1 MRFVFGALATALLS
15 GVGATPCGAKE
26 IPEADL
32 RFFENRI
39 RPILVEHCYECH
51 SEEAGKRKGG
61 LWLDRRAGWE
71 DGGDSGPS
79 AIVHDVEG
87 SLLIKT
93 VRYTDPDLE
102 MPPEG
107 KLSPQDISD
116 LETWV
121 AKGLPDPRDKMMDE
135 SGEGFDLEKR
145 KQYWSYQPRKKA
157 FGDRD
162 SIDDFI
168 NFRLAS
174 EGFEPLP
181 AASPEALLRRAK
193 IDLTGLIPKP
203 EEIES
208 YTANPDHE
216 SYEHF
221 VDAWL
226 GTHAFGERWGRH
238 WLDIVR
244 YADSSG
250 GGRALAFPNAWRLR
264 DYVIDSFAD
273 DRPLDELIRA
283 HVAGDLLPF
292 EDPSERV
299 ENLIAYEHFVDA
311 WLGTH
316 AFGERWGR
324 HWLDIVR
331 YADSSGGGRA
341 LAFPNAWR
349 LRDYVIDS
357 FADDRPL
364 DELIRAHVA
373 GDLLPFEDP
382 SERVENL
389 IATGFLVM
397 GPINYENQNKDE
409 LEFDIIDEQIDT
421 LGRAFMGQTLG
432 CARCHDHKFDP
443 IPTSD
448 YYAMAGIFKSTD
460 FVTHANVSKWHTEPV
475 PPSSD
480 AKEVLDAHAEGEKSF
495 QTVIS
500 ELKQELALLGRGAGS
515 RVASVPILSLPG
527 IVVDGSDAILEGEW
541 QESTST
547 PRYVGGYY
555 LHDLHEG
562 TIPKSVRFEFE
573 LPHSGRFEIRIAYSA
588 APNRNTAVPVTIEGG
603 GIAKT
608 VTVNQ
613 RIRPE
618 HDRLFHTLGKW
629 EFTKAG
635 RISVTVRNTPNGDG
649 HVMADAIQCLSEA
662 GNELPSSELSEV
674 EKTRVTQLEADLK
687 VAEASLQKLLK
698 SAPRIPKAM
707 SVVDLKAE
715 EISDTEI
722 RIRGVEANR
731 GPVAPRGFL
740 QAAVW
745 NEMDR
750 ESFEISDAQS
760 GRLELA
766 RWITAPQNPLTARVM
781 VNRIWL
787 HLMGEGLV
795 RTADNFGITGEKPTH
810 PELLDFLAGRLIDS
824 GWSTKALVKE
834 IMMSDAYAR
843 CSRAGE
849 LMQAKADPEN
859 KLYWRAHLRP
869 LDVEALRDAILT
881 LSGELDLNGGGP
893 SLPKKFKSE
902 FGHQFV
908 TLKRTVYVPAF
919 RNSGYEMFSVF
930 DFANPNFTV
939 GKRADS
945 TIPTQALFLTNS
957 SFVHEQAEKA
967 AARFVNG
974 ETLDIEDTIR
984 AVFLHT
990 LARTP
995 TAEELELTVD
1005 FMERDPNWETN
1016 PSAAWTALQR
1026 SLFGSIDFRYLR

>member
-1 MRFVFGALATALLS
+1 MRFVFGAIATALLS

-216 SYEHF
+216 S
-221 VDAWL
+221 
-226 GTHAFGERWGRH
+226 
-238 WLDIVR
+238 
-244 YADSSG
+244 
-250 GGRALAFPNAWRLR
+250 
-264 DYVIDSFAD
+264 
-273 DRPLDELIRA
+273 
-283 HVAGDLLPF
+283 
-292 EDPSERV
+292 
-299 ENLIAYEHFVDA
+299 YEHFVDA